1 MPSSGNMRACSHVR
15 VCVCVRGFARKCFWC
30 DVPVGNNNSSCPG
43 HTYTI
48 AIVTS
53 YIPIMS
59 CQSLPASCHHF
70 LPSLL
75 CHHVISICHIWACIA
90 TCHIAIQNLPR
101 HNCHLCVEPNCVY
114 IVKTHLRITLL
125 PQEPAECHMCA
136 EDRITTT
143 SNCPKAFRARR
154 TVGHIVSETKVK
166 RAKKSQFAVAPSK
179 RQRCDKTE
187 LLSTHFIH
195 G

>member
-1 MPSSGNMRACSHVR
+1 MPSSGNVRGRSQTRVCVSLCVCVCVACASQMFSGTCHLQATCVPVR
-15 VCVCVRGFARKCFWC
+15 TCVCVCVRGFAPKCFWC

-114 IVKTHLRITLL
+114 IVKAACTHDCGRVLRL
-125 PQEPAECHMCA
+125 PVLMRLC
-136 EDRITTT
+136 
-143 SNCPKAFRARR
+143 F
-154 TVGHIVSETKVK
+154 
-166 RAKKSQFAVAPSK
+166 
-179 RQRCDKTE
+179 
-187 LLSTHFIH
+187 L
-195 G
+195 